1 MKDLK
6 KNVCTKINLHMPFPE
21 MISLLVINISWVYSA
36 QTYVCKITIGTAGSH
51 KVTNSLFADLTPRVL
66 HCYQNPK
73 ECWLKKCTYFLIS
86 SLTLNV
92 K

>member
-1 MKDLK
+1 
-6 KNVCTKINLHMPFPE
+6 MPFPE

-73 ECWLKKCTYFLIS
+73 ECWLKNA
-86 SLTLNV
+86 LTF
-92 K
+92 